1 MSAAA
6 EVHDGGA
13 AGTGRDWF
21 PARHLIA
28 RNLRVYKRVWPAI
41 VSGAFEPAF
50 YLFAVGVGLGALVGD
65 VDGPGGAPVSYAV
78 FVAPALLAASTMN
91 GAVAESTFNLFSKLK
106 QDKTYDAILA
116 TPMRPGDIAVGE
128 ITFSQL
134 RGALYGAGFLAIA
147 LVAGLV
153 PSLAGAI
160 LAVPAAVLIGFA
172 FGAVGMAC
180 TTYMRSWQDFDLI
193 NLTTLPLFLFS
204 GTFYSID
211 VYPGPFQAVARLS
224 PLYHGVELL
233 RACWFWVFDATVIG
247 HVAVLL
253 AMAVGGLAVAGR
265 RLRRLLLR

>member
-1 MSAAA
+1 MSALDLDDARA
-6 EVHDGGA
+6 VPVDRE
-13 AGTGRDWF
+13 RF
-21 PARHLIA
+21 PARHLLE
-28 RNLRVYKRVWPAI
+28 RNLRVYRRVWPA
-41 VSGAFEPAF
+41 VFSGVFEPAF
-50 YLFAVGVGLGALVGD
+50 YLFAIGVGLGALVGD
-65 VDGPGGAPVSYAV
+65 VAGPGGQSVRYAV

-106 QDKTYDAILA
+106 QDKTYVAILA
-116 TPMRPGDIAVGE
+116 TPMRPSDIAVGE

-134 RGALYGAGFLAIA
+134 RGALYGVGFLVIA

-153 PSLAGAI
+153 PSIPGAV

-180 TTYMRSWQDFDLI
+180 TTFMRSWQDFDLI

-233 RACWFWVFDATVIG
+233 RACWFWVFDLTVVG

-253 AMAVGGLAVAGR
+253 TMAVGGLVVAGR
-265 RLRRLLLR
+265 RLRVLLMA